1 MSIKIRP
8 AIFPQDNSTVSTLF
22 LAYAGSLP
30 VNLDFQN
37 FKNELAGLPGKYAAE
52 EGGAVFLAYSTAEEE
67 TVGIVGVRKFTVE
80 GSEVPTCELKRLYI
94 APGSRGKGIAKLLM
108 DAVLAKARELGYK
121 EMLLDTL
128 RSMTSARQLYAQYG
142 FQEIP
147 AYYASVEAAMF
158 YKLVL

>member
-1 MSIKIRP
+1 MAIEIRP
-8 AIFPQDNSTVSTLF
+8 AIFSQDNSTVSTLF

-52 EGGAVFLAYSTAEEE
+52 KGGAVFLAYSTAEEE
-67 TVGIVGVRKFTVE
+67 MVGVVGVRKFTVE

-94 APGSRGKGIAKLLM
+94 APASRGKGVAKLLM
-108 DAVLAKARELGYK
+108 DAVLARARELGYR

-128 RSMTSARQLYAQYG
+128 RSMTPARKLYAHYG
-142 FQEIP
+142 FTETL
-147 AYYASVEAAMF
+147 AYYASVEGAMF
-158 YKLVL
+158 YKLLL